1 MPHSKPKR
9 KMRTVSLR
17 NFLSVM
23 KNFLNH
29 KISKSLLERIINQIL
44 ETSEKTISTCHSAP
58 INFSNFLLYLYEIIN
73 NYKKIQGHKKKD
85 TEKNKKDNFKKP
97 LHTNTFKCTRIW
109 ESTHNLSNRDQRDNI
124 NQSRKYISKKS

>member
-1 MPHSKPKR
+1 M
-9 KMRTVSLR
+9 
-17 NFLSVM
+17 M

-73 NYKKIQGHKKKD
+73 NYKDFKDIKKD

-97 LHTNTFKCTRIW
+97 LHTNIFKCTRIW
-109 ESTHNLSNRDQRDNI
+109 GSTHNLSNRDQRDNI